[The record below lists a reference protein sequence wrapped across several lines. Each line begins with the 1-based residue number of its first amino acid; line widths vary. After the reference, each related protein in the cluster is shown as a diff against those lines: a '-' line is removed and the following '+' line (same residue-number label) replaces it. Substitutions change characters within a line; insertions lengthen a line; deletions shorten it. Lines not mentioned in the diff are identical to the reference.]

1 MAKKEPKLFDAM
13 SALVLV
19 SHLKHGASAS
29 RQVRC
34 ASDAAPGT
42 GAGAV
47 CIHGVGALTFG
58 SLEAFKAALRHCGA
72 ASAVEA
78 RSAARPSAQPPSPGC
93 GPWPEPWAAA
103 PPQVA
108 LTPYDTLYVDREL
121 GTAALTPGEL
131 KGWGGEDVLDLY
143 RRLGE
148 LFEQSNKGDPE
159 ALKANPYVGICSH
172 LTSLQ

>member
-1 MAKKEPKLFDAM
+1 MCGGLDFDEGVEVIFL
-13 SALVLV
+13 ALLHVLA
-19 SHLKHGASAS
+19 HG
-29 RQVRC
+29 
-34 ASDAAPGT
+34 
-42 GAGAV
+42 
-47 CIHGVGALTFG
+47 
-58 SLEAFKAALRHCGA
+58 LEAERKGPEVHSEQVVAWC
-72 ASAVEA
+72 
-78 RSAARPSAQPPSPGC
+78 AQPPRPGR
-93 GPWPEPWAAA
+93 GPWPEPRAAA